1 MVVQEK
7 YKKFKEHRRVNST
20 LGKSPSIGPIP
31 ADQLL
36 PWGIVL
42 FFSLLVHNLLQLNW
56 IWTILIAGW
65 GISSWWI
72 LTANGAWR
80 ILSKFINP
88 PNWIREVT
96 FYRPISKRIN
106 DKIKSS
112 R

>member
-42 FFSLLVHNLLQLNW
+42 FFSLLDLLQ
-56 IWTILIAGW
+56 
-65 GISSWWI
+65 
-72 LTANGAWR
+72 
-80 ILSKFINP
+80 KFFM
-88 PNWIREVT
+88 V
-96 FYRPISKRIN
+96 
-106 DKIKSS
+106 
-112 R
+112 